1 MIGAFFVFT
10 LPTQGT
16 ALNDVVINEIAWM
29 GTETSS
35 ADEWIELYNNTNED
49 INLSGWGLY
58 ETGGETLIEPLIG
71 IINAK
76 SYYLVERTNDYT
88 LPDIEASQPPTSWS
102 GYGLGDNGE
111 HLQLL
116 DNNSNIIDEVNNA
129 NEWFTGDKTTKQTME
144 RKNPLN
150 PGNSTDNWQ
159 ASAEAGGTPKGQN
172 SDGAKAPIEE
182 ETQTQEESSSSS
194 SSPSSSS
201 ASDASSSST
210 TNTSSTPTG
219 ANHKNV
225 KITEIFPNP
234 ETNQNSA
241 EFIEIWNNNNAS
253 ITLDGWKLSDL
264 SKVITLGAITLVPG
278 EYKAI
283 YRTETKIALNNSSEK
298 IYLYD
303 NNGNLIDEISYNST
317 IKGYSLSYNIKQN
330 EFLWSSTKTPSKMN
344 EFTMPNEPPEAII
357 TFSHNPVAPTEVFTV
372 FATNSTDPDN
382 DALSYF
388 WEIGEKFQASGEQ
401 FKYSFDALGEYL
413 IKLTVSDK
421 YHNIVATTTISVMPA
436 VDVVSLRSQSD
447 IKSDKATGSDPAA
460 ITSGQI
466 FITEI
471 FPNPAG
477 ADNDEWIKLY
487 NPNNFNIILDNW
499 IIDDQEGGSKPHT
512 IVDRSIGAKEYLTLG
527 KEETKIML
535 NNTSDEV
542 RLFDIKE
549 KLIDSVLY
557 DDVKEEQTYLK
568 TDEDTW
574 VWSGEVQAESVD
586 YSITDYAT
594 AGYEAIN
601 IYNATNQDIVDIDL
615 PDIREL
621 ELGTEVRV
629 QGTVAVEPGVLGK
642 TYFYITGSPGI
653 QVYFYKKDWPQ
664 MQVGDMVGVIGELT
678 ESNNETRLKVA
689 SKEDI
694 VSLYESDPPEP
705 MDMQTGDI
713 SENIEG
719 ALIALAGELVEK
731 KGTSWFIDDGTG
743 EAKITFQ
750 PTANITKP
758 TAKSGDWIRV
768 VGLVSETQ
776 SGYRVL
782 PRYQSDIGLI
792 DPEEI
797 LAQDAGQVLGAS
809 ADNMQSDADGIQR
822 FRIPENNQPNKIFI
836 YLLITSGALIILLI
850 SLIIKFRM
858 ETKKRSKSA

>member
-1 MIGAFFVFT
+1 KLF
-10 LPTQGT
+10 
-16 ALNDVVINEIAWM
+16 DSE
-29 GTETSS
+29 GTEIISMTYQSNWG
-35 ADEWIELYNNTNED
+35 ADGDGNSLQ
-49 INLSGWGLY
+49 LSGADWIATNPTPGS
-58 ETGGETLIEPLIG
+58 ETVDAPEEDPPPEEPTAPAETTAP
-71 IINAK
+71 
-76 SYYLVERTNDYT
+76 ST
-88 LPDIEASQPPTSWS
+88 QS
-102 GYGLGDNGE
+102 G
-111 HLQLL
+111 
-116 DNNSNIIDEVNNA
+116 
-129 NEWFTGDKTTKQTME
+129 
-144 RKNPLN
+144 
-150 PGNSTDNWQ
+150 
-159 ASAEAGGTPKGQN
+159 SATA
-172 SDGAKAPIEE
+172 APIAD
-182 ETQTQEESSSSS
+182 
-194 SSPSSSS
+194 P
-201 ASDASSSST
+201 
-210 TNTSSTPTG
+210 
-219 ANHKNV
+219 KKI

-234 ETNQNSA
+234 ETNQDSA
-241 EFIEIWNNNNAS
+241 EFIEIWNNNNVS

-388 WEIGEKFQASGEQ
+388 WEIGKKFQASGEQ

-421 YHNIVATTTISVMPA
+421 YHNIVGTTTISVMPA

-512 IVDRSIGAKEYLTLG
+512 IIDRSIGAKEYLTLG

-792 DPEEI
+792 DPDEI